1 MSVEIDHMISE
12 SMASDLGGRRF
23 GGGTALCAW
32 RECRRDVHGK

>member
-23 GGGTALCAW
+23 GGGTALCGMA
-32 RECRRDVHGK
+32 RVYA